1 MSTTSGTPQTYR
13 PLRGT
18 EDQELV
24 TGEAVLLDIPAAS
37 LPQRL
42 ASGLIDLIVGY
53 VGLIASVWGIS
64 AIGPSISSANAETL
78 TLLIMVVWFVGL
90 PVAVETFTRGRTLG
104 KLALGL
110 RTVRDDGGPI
120 VFRHALARGLVGF
133 VEIYALLGIPAL
145 LAGMSTARARR
156 IGDLAAGTYVVREAN
171 NISLGPPTGMPY
183 ALAGWAQRADIASLP
198 DGVALSIRQLLER
211 RHSLSPQA
219 RAAVAHDLLARV
231 LPLVSPP
238 PPAAA
243 HPEDVLAAVLA
254 ERRRRDEQRLR
265 TDEETRRRLLPA
277 DRL

>member
-18 EDQELV
+18 EGQELV
-24 TGEAVLLDIPAAS
+24 TGEAVLLDIPPAS

-53 VGLIASVWGIS
+53 VGLIASIWGV
-64 AIGPSISSANAETL
+64 AAFGRSISDANLETL
-78 TLLIMVVWFVGL
+78 SLLIMVLWFVGV

-133 VEIYALLGIPAL
+133 VEIYALFGIPAL

-156 IGDLAAGTYVVREAN
+156 FGDLAAETYVVREAN
-171 NISLGPPTGMPY
+171 HIKLGPPAAMPY

-211 RHSLSPQA
+211 RDSLSPQA
-219 RAAVAHDLLARV
+219 RAAVAHDLLGRV
-231 LPLVSPP
+231 LPLVSPQ
-238 PPAAA
+238 PPAGA

-254 ERRRRDEQRLR
+254 ERRRRDEERLR
-265 TDEETRRRLLPA
+265 ADEQTRRRLLPT